1 MADLGFFGAGTGKTG
16 LSYTFPLP
24 RSTEPSVEDRANV
37 ASLAL
42 ELDAAVTGNMPPDA
56 AEEPGNTDESDD
68 PVDVA
73 MIEPITAD
81 NLEKVGIGMEGAGK
95 LPLFRR
101 LS

>member
-1 MADLGFFGAGTGKTG
+1 MADLGFFGAGTGRTG

-42 ELDAAVTGNMPPDA
+42 ELDAAVTGNMPPEA
-56 AEEPGNTDESDD
+56 ADEPGTTDESED

-73 MIEPITAD
+73 MVEPTTAD
-81 NLEKVGIGMEGAGK
+81 NLEKV
-95 LPLFRR
+95 
-101 LS
+101 